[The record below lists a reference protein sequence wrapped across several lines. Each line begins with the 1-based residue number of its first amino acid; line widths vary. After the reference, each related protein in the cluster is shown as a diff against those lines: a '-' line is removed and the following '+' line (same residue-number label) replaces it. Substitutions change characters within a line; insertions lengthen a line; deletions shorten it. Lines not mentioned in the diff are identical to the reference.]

1 MIGVNYVLATLC
13 TTLCPYLEVCM
24 SMVVVFPLINAVH
37 RHLLLQSF
45 PAALPWYS
53 QLAPRT
59 LIMQKLTLRILFII
73 NENEI

>member
-1 MIGVNYVLATLC
+1 
-13 TTLCPYLEVCM
+13 M
-24 SMVVVFPLINAVH
+24 SKVVVSQLVNAVH
-37 RHLLLQSF
+37 RHLLVQSF

-73 NENEI
+73 NANEI